1 LWYRIAYRVETMT
14 LKLDTEFVNKAAQ
27 RAKARAAEVA
37 QHPHSRKISA
47 DSRKS
52 LEKYKR
58 DHSVRKIEHA

>member
-1 LWYRIAYRVETMT
+1 VT
-14 LKLDTEFVNKAAQ
+14 LKLDIEFVNKAAQ

-47 DSRKS
+47 DSRRS

-58 DHSVRKIEHA
+58 DHSVRKVEHT

>member
-1 LWYRIAYRVETMT
+1 MT
-14 LKLDTEFVNKAAQ
+14 LKLDIEFVNKAAQ

-58 DHSVRKIEHA
+58 DHSVRKVEHT